1 MLYLYALVESTAAL
15 PDDVEL
21 VSIQGIG
28 AVVGDI
34 DDVVDPT
41 DEHVLSHARIVDRL
55 ATLNDAVLPVRFG
68 RGFRE
73 PDELEAALGRLAP
86 QLEERLRA
94 VRGCVELG
102 VHVVGAAPPM
112 SGIEVGADYM
122 RRRLREVAEGE
133 ALADEIHVPLAERS
147 RESTRNGSVAP
158 AALLRA
164 AYLVPR
170 GDVDAFCGAV
180 ESAQQ
185 RHPELTFACTGP
197 WPPYSF
203 ANVEAANEQ

>member
-73 PDELEAALGRLAP
+73 PDELEAAIGRLAP

-112 SGIEVGADYM
+112 SGIEAGADYM
-122 RRRLREVAEGE
+122 RRRLREVAEAE

-180 ESAQQ
+180 ESARQ